1 MARLSRLHTLDLRGN
16 PLDGWPAE
24 IADLPALEKLDLRW
38 APLPP
43 APPWVAALRARGCL
57 VYV

>member
-16 PLDGWPAE
+16 PLEDWPAE

-38 APLPP
+38 VPLPSAP
-43 APPWVAALRARGCL
+43 AWVGTLRARGCL
-57 VYV
+57 VYA